1 MIWGDFRGTPSP
13 GGQQDS
19 PIPPSLFAGSCL
31 FAQTTLAGDAFHP
44 FSICTPVPLGRC
56 RGCQPV
62 QLGVRCGTAVPQLRG
77 TPSTSPR
84 GRARA
89 AESGSPRGFTKLL
102 RSPGG
107 GSIPKCLPAAV
118 FSTITAPAKGSPGCR
133 PSRPEH
139 RLSHSHSCPQC
150 PVQGPAGLLCTGT
163 GHDDT
168 DFYVIPREP
177 IWFQTQALDHL
188 ICIFRHSRVPG

>member
-1 MIWGDFRGTPSP
+1 MISGAPRAQGASR
-13 GGQQDS
+13 
-19 PIPPSLFAGSCL
+19 IVPSLPPCL
-31 FAQTTLAGDAFHP
+31 QAAACSPKPRWPEMLSIP
-44 FSICTPVPLGRC
+44 FPSARRPLVPLGRC

-62 QLGVRCGTAVPQLRG
+62 QLGVRCGTAVPQLGG

-118 FSTITAPAKGSPGCR
+118 FSTITAPAKGSLGWR

-177 IWFQTQALDHL
+177 VWFQTQALDHL